1 MRISTNFFI
10 FMKSLSC
17 PANYTRAMTVTRK
30 RHVTVLNCIL
40 FTVLAYT
47 RVLSNSSQKTS
58 LLTYSLF
65 DRIISLMTPNDSWV
79 ARWQRIGMDALFVIV
94 LEFYIKTYPISFPG
108 SSLFLPWERTLVVA
122 SHSAPKIWELGV
134 VGKCFKA
141 RDDGFLK
148 SGREGTPGIR
158 SSPLSPH
165 LAA

>member
-40 FTVLAYT
+40 LCLYRQECLAT
-47 RVLSNSSQKTS
+47 AQRKQDS
-58 LLTYSLF
+58 LLTYTLF

-122 SHSAPKIWELGV
+122 SHSALKIWELGV

>member
-1 MRISTNFFI
+1 
-10 FMKSLSC
+10 
-17 PANYTRAMTVTRK
+17 MTVTRK

-108 SSLFLPWERTLVVA
+108 SSLFLP
-122 SHSAPKIWELGV
+122 
-134 VGKCFKA
+134 
-141 RDDGFLK
+141 
-148 SGREGTPGIR
+148 
-158 SSPLSPH
+158 
-165 LAA
+165 